1 MMIRGSKMF
10 PNLMKIS
17 MFLCFSGLKTGSC
30 LAKTHLAV
38 KSRQVFPTLWYSAV
52 NSKVRINGTG
62 SCSSETLAV
71 SQPHV
76 LVIHVELSRAEKR
89 NAMNWAFLRCRR
101 ANSYC

>member
-1 MMIRGSKMF
+1 MITGSKIF

-17 MFLCFSGLKTGSC
+17 MCLCFSGLKTGTR

-38 KSRQVFPTLWYSAV
+38 KSRQVLPTLWYSAV
-52 NSKVRINGTG
+52 NSKVRMNSTG
-62 SCSSETLAV
+62 SYSFETLAV
-71 SQPHV
+71 SKPHV
-76 LVIHVELSRAEKR
+76 LVIHVELNRAEKR

>member
-1 MMIRGSKMF
+1 MF

-17 MFLCFSGLKTGSC
+17 MCPCFSGLKTGTC
-30 LAKTHLAV
+30 LAYLAV
-38 KSRQVFPTLWYSAV
+38 KSRQVLPTLWYSAV
-52 NSKVRINGTG
+52 NSKVRMNSTG
-62 SCSSETLAV
+62 SYSFETLAV
-71 SQPHV
+71 SKPHV

>member
-52 NSKVRINGTG
+52 NSKVRMNGTG
-62 SCSSETLAV
+62 SYSSKTLAV
-71 SQPHV
+71 SKPHV
-76 LVIHVELSRAEKR
+76 PVIHVELNRSDKR
-89 NAMNWAFLRCRR
+89 NAMNWAF
-101 ANSYC
+101 